1 MAKRRVRLND
11 ENDPLSST
19 DKVLAGFEQVSKS
32 TSQPDNKLTS
42 QEDSNSTIQE
52 ADKPTNQE
60 DKMSTSQPDK
70 TDSSTQTNPATN
82 NRRKKSTRQEV
93 NKIKSQPDNIPTSQI
108 ADQIESLQDSNLI
121 IQEADKLE
129 SSQDS
134 TPSKKQVDFPA
145 SQQVTSEKVTCRK
158 STFQINQEVLH
169 LLDKLHLTLQLEL
182 GKSNAPYK
190 EVIVEE
196 ALVRLLEE
204 VNSDREALISVLVER
219 QKSRDKI

>member
-32 TSQPDNKLTS
+32 TSQPDEKLTS
-42 QEDSNSTIQE
+42 QEDKLSTIQADNIKSSQDVNNSTIQE
-52 ADKPTNQE
+52 ADKPTSQPDIADFNNL
-60 DKMSTSQPDK
+60 KKSTSQ
-70 TDSSTQTNPATN
+70 
-82 NRRKKSTRQEV
+82 E
-93 NKIKSQPDNIPTSQI
+93 
-108 ADQIESLQDSNLI
+108 ADQIASPQDNNSTSKQDSN
-121 IQEADKLE
+121 
-129 SSQDS
+129 
-134 TPSKKQVDFPA
+134 PSKKQVDFPA
-145 SQQVTSEKVTCRK
+145 SQQVKSEKATCRK
-158 STFQINQEVLH
+158 STFQIDSEVLH

-182 GKSNAPYK
+182 GKTNAPYK

-204 VNSDREALISVLVER
+204 VNSDRGALISALVER

>member
-32 TSQPDNKLTS
+32 TSQPDKKSTS

-52 ADKPTNQE
+52 ADKPT
-60 DKMSTSQPDK
+60 S
-70 TDSSTQTNPATN
+70 
-82 NRRKKSTRQEV
+82 
-93 NKIKSQPDNIPTSQI
+93 
-108 ADQIESLQDSNLI
+108 
-121 IQEADKLE
+121 QEADKPTSEQDKADDNNLKE
-129 SSQDS
+129 KLTSQQAVHIASPQDNNS
-134 TPSKKQVDFPA
+134 A
-145 SQQVTSEKVTCRK
+145 SQQANKSTSQQSKSEKTICRK
-158 STFQINQEVLH
+158 STFQINSQVLDR
-169 LLDKLHLTLQLEL
+169 LDKLHLTLQLEL
-182 GKSNAPYK
+182 GKTNAPYK

-204 VNSDREALISVLVER
+204 INSDPGALIEALVER